1 MRALALVLLL
11 TVVPT
16 FAWASK
22 GGPVLHKVR
31 SDQETYADL
40 ADHYYG
46 KRYLE
51 KHLRLFNRKPEPLAK
66 GTTIIIP
73 TYRFITPKPGQT
85 LAEFAK
91 TYLND
96 EERAS
101 YLAAVHG
108 LKKGRIPR
116 GKKLKVVQSLPHVV
130 RPGESLKAIARTYY
144 RETNPNRLRLLM
156 LYNKLETARVRVGMT
171 LRIPLDG
178 KEFSHRA
185 VAERADES
193 FDPSEDVDAEIVS
206 GPVGPPVIKKKGA
219 RAVRREQRERRAA
232 DSERV
237 EANLETAERL
247 YDEGDYDACAK
258 ITAEAL
264 ATVGSAP
271 KTTRA
276 EVMRVSAFALIALGE
291 YGEAR
296 ARFKELLSVDPKYEL
311 DLYQTSP
318 KILDVFQSVAER

>member
-1 MRALALVLLL
+1 MRALLLAALLFA
-11 TVVPT
+11 VPSA
-16 FAWASK
+16 AWASK
-22 GGPVLHKVR
+22 GPILHKVK
-31 SDQETYADL
+31 SDQESYADL

-51 KHLRLFNRKPEPLAK
+51 RHLRLFNRKPEPLSR
-66 GTTIIIP
+66 GSTILIP
-73 TYRFITPKPGQT
+73 TYRFIAAKPGQS

-91 TYLND
+91 IYLND
-96 EERAS
+96 EDRAP

-108 LKKGRIPR
+108 LKRGRIPR
-116 GKKLKVVQSLPHVV
+116 GKKLKVVQSLAHVV

-144 RETNPNRLRLLM
+144 RETSPNRLRLLM
-156 LYNKLETARVRVGMT
+156 LYNKLDTARVRVGMT

-185 VAERADES
+185 VAERADER
-193 FDPSEDVDAEIVS
+193 FDPADEVEPKVVS
-206 GPVGPPVIKKKGA
+206 APVGPPVIKKKGA
-219 RAVRREQRERRAA
+219 RAVRRERRERRAA

-247 YDEGDYDACAK
+247 YDEGDYTACAEL
-258 ITAEAL
+258 TAEAL
-264 ATVGSAP
+264 ASVGTAP
-271 KTTRA
+271 KSTRA
-276 EVMRVSAFALIALGE
+276 EVMRVSAFALVALGE